1 MRILIISILTYL
13 LSGMLW
19 LSPAYAT
26 ADKKLV
32 LDLANNVIKVGT
44 GFSGAEI
51 LIFGASR
58 DPDAEVLVKVEG
70 PKVNMSVHEQGQYMG
85 VWTTVSKQ
93 DFKDVPEF
101 YAHARTPLSWQH
113 LSPKIAR
120 DLEVRAEYLK
130 YTPLKDKPSSNDLKY
145 RRALTESMREDALF
159 ADQKLRIRRLQKTLF
174 SIRIPVPSIAPKGQ
188 YNVDVT
194 LIKKGKILES
204 QRVVYTVEHAG
215 LSQAISNSAHDYPAW
230 YGIFAVIFAIISGY
244 LATVIT
250 RRA

>member
-1 MRILIISILTYL
+1 MTILSYL
-13 LSGMLW
+13 LSGILW
-19 LSPAYAT
+19 LSPAYGT
-26 ADKKLV
+26 AEKKLV

-70 PKVNMSVHEQGQYMG
+70 PKVNLSVHEQGQYMG
-85 VWTTVSKQ
+85 VWTTTSKQ
-93 DFKDVPEF
+93 DFKGVPEF

-113 LSPKIAR
+113 LSPKISR
-120 DLEVRAEYLK
+120 DLEVRAEFLK
-130 YTPLKDKPSSNDLKY
+130 YTSMDGKNTSADLKY
-145 RRALTESMREDALF
+145 RRALTESMRERALF

-194 LIKKGKILES
+194 LIKNGQVLES

-215 LSQAISNSAHDYPAW
+215 LSRAISNSAHEYPAW

-250 RRA
+250 RRS